1 MTDWEESW
9 GQCKRQKEVP
19 KIASLGIVSDIGVT
33 VLANCQYR
41 GDKTSIALVYLRPR
55 LSSAVLQAKKVF
67 STDNI

>member
-1 MTDWEESW
+1 MKSGKFVIERTEQLFTEM
-9 GQCKRQKEVP
+9 R
-19 KIASLGIVSDIGVT
+19 LVSDIGVT

-55 LSSAVLQAKKVF
+55 LSRAALLAKKIF